1 MSEQKT
7 AQLKVKKT
15 PWFAWTLFIFVFM
28 LILFQTFRYW
38 QRAELTDKLMGY
50 DENAGVVVNQISVN
64 DMDDVELDIL
74 RDPDAISVNDW
85 LKENNLTIK
94 QIALT
99 ERRFQSLDP
108 NILKVRG
115 ERILKKYPQIDMSWQ
130 ANTLVLSGNIGV
142 LQFEKLLSVLS
153 IAGFTA
159 EVNLSI
165 DQVKHI
171 STSEFETNNAV
182 KEQLFEALV
191 GRITTIQLDF
201 AVESAEISAEMQ
213 VSLEKLSQ
221 YLTQLNELASQL
233 NFNIGLLVIGCS
245 DNSGNK
251 LTNTQLS
258 LQRAKNTQ
266 QVLNQLGVIK
276 DQIYVTG
283 LGQID
288 IKEVQN
294 NARKVMFNVLYV
306 DNKGTK

>member
-1 MSEQKT
+1 
-7 AQLKVKKT
+7 
-15 PWFAWTLFIFVFM
+15 
-28 LILFQTFRYW
+28 
-38 QRAELTDKLMGY
+38 
-50 DENAGVVVNQISVN
+50 
-64 DMDDVELDIL
+64 MDDVELDIL

-153 IAGFTA
+153 IAGFTT

-171 STSEFETNNAV
+171 SISEFETNNAV

-201 AVESAEISAEMQ
+201 AVESAEISNDFPPINGQ
-213 VSLEKLSQ
+213 SILI
-221 YLTQLNELASQL
+221 YHY
-233 NFNIGLLVIGCS
+233 
-245 DNSGNK
+245 NK
-251 LTNTQLS
+251 HRIN
-258 LQRAKNTQ
+258 
-266 QVLNQLGVIK
+266 
-276 DQIYVTG
+276 
-283 LGQID
+283 D
-288 IKEVQN
+288 IKI
-294 NARKVMFNVLYV
+294 RLLYSFHHLNVNERSNYKNIEL
-306 DNKGTK
+306 